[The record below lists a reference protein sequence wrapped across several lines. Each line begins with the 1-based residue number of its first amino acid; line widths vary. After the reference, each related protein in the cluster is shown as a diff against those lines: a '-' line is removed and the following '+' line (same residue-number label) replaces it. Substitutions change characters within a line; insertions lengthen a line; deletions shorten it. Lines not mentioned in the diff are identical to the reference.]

1 MNTATATATAVPPRC
16 WIAVACA
23 EHAQRGRDH
32 APVGFMQVCHGK
44 GASLRRLRPGDVV
57 VYYAPSTAM
66 GGKDRL
72 QRFVSLGVVEQGQP
86 YQADMGGGF
95 EPFRRDV
102 RYVAA
107 EPAPIAPLLDLLDFV
122 EDRRHWGQKFR
133 FGLFEVSTHDMALIA
148 QAMRADPHALGLATM
163 GDPCAVPT
171 DSLPLFS

>member
-1 MNTATATATAVPPRC
+1 MSPAAAARPRC

-44 GASLRRLRPGDVV
+44 GAPLRRLRPGDLVA
-57 VYYAPSTAM
+57 YYAPSATM

-72 QRFVSLGVVEQGQP
+72 QSFVSLGMVQPGQP

-95 EPFRRDV
+95 VPFRRDV

-107 EPAPIAPLLDLLDFV
+107 EPAPIAPLLDGLDFV
-122 EDRRHWGQKFR
+122 DDRQHWGQKFR
-133 FGLFEVSTHDMALIA
+133 YGLFEVSAHDMALIA
-148 QAMRADPHALGLATM
+148 QAMRADPGALGLATM
-163 GDPCAVPT
+163 DDPCDAPT
-171 DSLPLFS
+171 GSLPLFS

>member
-1 MNTATATATAVPPRC
+1 MTAATALTPRC

-44 GASLRRLRPGDVV
+44 GGPLRRLNPGDVV
-57 VYYAPSTAM
+57 VYYAPSTTM

-72 QRFVSLGVVEQGQP
+72 QNFVSLGVVQPGQP

-95 EPFRRDV
+95 VPFRRDV
-102 RYVAA
+102 RYVATA
-107 EPAPIAPLLDLLDFV
+107 PAPIAPLLDALDFV

-133 FGLFEVSTHDMALIA
+133 YGLFEVSSGDMARIA
-148 QAMRADPHALGLATM
+148 QAMGAGPQTLGLAPAGMT
-163 GDPCAVPT
+163 AQ
-171 DSLPLFS
+171 

>member
-1 MNTATATATAVPPRC
+1 MTAATALTPRC

-23 EHAQRGRDH
+23 EHAHRGRDH

-44 GASLRRLRPGDVV
+44 GGPLRRLSPGDVV
-57 VYYAPSTAM
+57 AYYAPSTTM

-72 QRFVSLGVVEQGQP
+72 QSFVSLGVVQPGQP

-95 EPFRRDV
+95 VPFRRDV

-107 EPAPIAPLLDLLDFV
+107 EPAPIAPLLDTLDFV

-133 FGLFEVSTHDMALIA
+133 YGLFEVAPGDMARIA
-148 QAMRADPHALGLATM
+148 QAMGAEPEALGLAPAAIT
-163 GDPCAVPT
+163 AQ
-171 DSLPLFS
+171 